1 MLESLAPAVRKRVNV
16 LMEIQ
21 SQHDELE
28 AKFFEE
34 KAALEAKYQKLYGP
48 LFSKRSK
55 IVSGVLEVEGE
66 TAEREEKGVPDFWL
80 NAMKKNEILAEE
92 YLKDIKW
99 CGVDDPKGFK
109 FEFFFDTNP
118 FLKNQVLTKT
128 YHMIDE
134 DDEPI
139 LEKAIGTEIEWHLG
153 YCLTQEVLTKE
164 SSESTKPIT
173 KTEEC
178 ESFFNFFSP
187 PQVPD
192 DDAKNDEY
200 TNQMERDNDIA
211 STLRDKIIPH
221 VVSWFTREAVQDEDY
236 GASWVD
242 DEEED
247 DDDDEYS
254 DEEA

>member
-1 MLESLAPAVRKRVNV
+1 MNGIELSSGDKAKLVETLKNKLHALAEQHVDMLESLAPAVRKRVDV

-48 LFSKRSK
+48 LFSK
-55 IVSGVLEVEGE
+55 GE
-66 TAEREEKGVPDFWL
+66 TEEREEKGVPDFWL

-92 YLKDIKW
+92 IH
-99 CGVDDPKGFK
+99 
-109 FEFFFDTNP
+109 ES
-118 FLKNQVLTKT
+118 
-128 YHMIDE
+128 DE
-134 DDEPI
+134 
-139 LEKAIGTEIEWHLG
+139 TEIEWHPG
-153 YCLTQEVLTKE
+153 YCLTQQVLTKE

-192 DDAKNDEY
+192 DDAKNDKY
-200 TNQMERDNDIA
+200 TLAHVAR

-221 VVSWFTREAVQDEDY
+221 AVSWFTREAVQDEDY

>member
-1 MLESLAPAVRKRVNV
+1 MNGIELSLGDKAKLVETLKNKLQALAEQHVDMLESLAPVVRKRVDV

-66 TAEREEKGVPDFWL
+66 TEEREEKGVPDFWL

-92 YLKDIKW
+92 IH
-99 CGVDDPKGFK
+99 
-109 FEFFFDTNP
+109 ES
-118 FLKNQVLTKT
+118 
-128 YHMIDE
+128 DE
-134 DDEPI
+134 
-139 LEKAIGTEIEWHLG
+139 TEIEWHLG
-153 YCLTQEVLTKE
+153 YCLTQQVLTKE

-200 TNQMERDNDIA
+200 TNQMERDYDIA

-221 VVSWFTREAVQDEDY
+221 AVSWFTREAVQDEDY

>member
-1 MLESLAPAVRKRVNV
+1 MNGIELSSGDKAKLVETLKNKLQALAEQHVDMLESLAPAVRKRVDV

-21 SQHDELE
+21 
-28 AKFFEE
+28 
-34 KAALEAKYQKLYGP
+34 
-48 LFSKRSK
+48 RSK

-66 TAEREEKGVPDFWL
+66 TEEREEKGVPDFWL
-80 NAMKKNEILAEE
+80 NAMKKNEILAE
-92 YLKDIKW
+92 
-99 CGVDDPKGFK
+99 
-109 FEFFFDTNP
+109 
-118 FLKNQVLTKT
+118 
-128 YHMIDE
+128 
-134 DDEPI
+134 
-139 LEKAIGTEIEWHLG
+139 
-153 YCLTQEVLTKE
+153 EVLTKE

-200 TNQMERDNDIA
+200 TLAHVAR

-221 VVSWFTREAVQDEDY
+221 AVSWFTREAVQDEDY

>member
-1 MLESLAPAVRKRVNV
+1 MNGIELSSGDKAKLVETLKNKLHALAEQHVDMLESLAPAVRKRVDV

-48 LFSKRSK
+48 LFSK
-55 IVSGVLEVEGE
+55 
-66 TAEREEKGVPDFWL
+66 EKGVPDFWL

-92 YLKDIKW
+92 IH
-99 CGVDDPKGFK
+99 
-109 FEFFFDTNP
+109 ES
-118 FLKNQVLTKT
+118 
-128 YHMIDE
+128 DE
-134 DDEPI
+134 
-139 LEKAIGTEIEWHLG
+139 TEIEWHPG
-153 YCLTQEVLTKE
+153 YCLTQQVLTKE

-192 DDAKNDEY
+192 DDAKNDKY
-200 TNQMERDNDIA
+200 TLAHVAR

-221 VVSWFTREAVQDEDY
+221 AVSWFTREAVQDEDY